1 MHEQLGHSDT
11 AVLFG
16 NRLIYDPFPK
26 QVEFHQCPAK
36 YRLYGGAKGGGKSF
50 TLLWE
55 AVLTCLRIPGCNVLL
70 LRRKFS
76 DLEKSLIDH
85 FRKYI
90 PPELYGGERNFN
102 QSKYVVRFPNGS
114 NLFFGHCQ
122 HPGDE
127 RQYNGMEFVFIG
139 IDELTEWEYSMWSFL
154 TAQVRCPIK
163 WDIEGNKV
171 VPCMAG
177 ATNPGGQGH
186 SWVKNLWIDKKPA
199 PGQEPHTYDPTD
211 YAFIKSTVDD
221 NPVYADDAA
230 YQKTLNSLPTALRLA
245 WKEGNWDVLSGQYFD
260 VFNYERNVVTKE
272 LARSWIKPWWPKWIA
287 VDWGFA
293 HYTSILWFT
302 RGEIDW
308 IDANGNPIRR
318 TITLTYREL
327 AINRTSERALAEEI
341 AAHTVLDPKAEHFER
356 IDSLYLSH
364 DAFNTN
370 RYGDPVAQMIG
381 EVLAR
386 YKMPSPTKIEAGP
399 NTRTP
404 GWRKMYQLLEAEEW
418 FISDACPQL
427 IEAIPQLMRSQ
438 EKLEDVVKTEEMYDD
453 IADCARYGLVMQLG
467 TANMPFDAQVAERLS
482 GIQDNQQRY
491 MTHMRMLD
499 QRRKQKGKAF
509 YLKPKRY

>member
-1 MHEQLGHSDT
+1 MNAIERQP
-11 AVLFG
+11 VYFG
-16 NRLIYDPFPK
+16 GQVVYDPFAK
-26 QVEFHQCPAK
+26 QIEFHQSPAK

-55 AVLTCLRIPGCNVLL
+55 ALLTCYTVPGCNVLL

-85 FRKYI
+85 FRKYV
-90 PPELYGGERNFN
+90 PPAFYGGTTNFN

-127 RQYNGMEFVFIG
+127 VQYNGTEWAFIG
-139 IDELTEWEYSMWSFL
+139 IDELTEWEYKMWAYL

-163 WDIEGNKV
+163 RDIFGNRV
-171 VPCMAG
+171 VPRMAG
-177 ATNPGGQGH
+177 ATNPGGKGH
-186 SWVKNLWIDKKPA
+186 AWVKNLWIDKKPA
-199 PGQEPHTYDPTD
+199 PGQEPHTYDPTE
-211 YAFIKSTVDD
+211 YAFIRSTVDD

-245 WKEGNWDVLSGQYFD
+245 WKLGNWDVLSGQYFD
-260 VFNYERNVVTKE
+260 VFNYERNVIKQN
-272 LARSWIKPWWPKWIA
+272 LARGWVKPWWPKWIA

-302 RGEIDW
+302 RGDVDW
-308 IDANGNPIRR
+308 IDAEGKPCKR
-318 TITLTYREL
+318 TVTLTYREL
-327 AINRTSERALAEEI
+327 AVNRTSERALAEEI
-341 AAHTVLDPKAEHFER
+341 ASNTDLNPKSPTFER
-356 IDSLYLSH
+356 IDSVYLSH

-386 YKMPSPTKIEAGP
+386 HKMPTPTKIDAGP
-399 NTRTP
+399 NSRPP

-418 FISDACPQL
+418 YISDACPQL
-427 IEAIPQLMRSQ
+427 IDAIPQLMRS
-438 EKLEDVVKTEEMYDD
+438 EDSPEDVVKTEEMYDD

-467 TANMPFDAQVAERLS
+467 SGPMPFDAQVEERLS
-482 GIQDNQQRY
+482 GIQDNQQKY
-491 MTHMRMLD
+491 MTHLRMIE
-499 QRRKQKGKAF
+499 QHKRRNSNVF
-509 YLKPKRY
+509 FIKPKRY